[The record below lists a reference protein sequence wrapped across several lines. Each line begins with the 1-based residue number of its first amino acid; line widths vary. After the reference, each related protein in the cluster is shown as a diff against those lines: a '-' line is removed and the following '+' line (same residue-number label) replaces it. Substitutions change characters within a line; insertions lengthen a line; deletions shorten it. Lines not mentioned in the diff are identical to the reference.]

1 MLNAVNIA
9 ATFQSSKLISI
20 DDNLNAR
27 ENVIRVTN
35 KPRNSRKIVFIEKLS
50 LGFARSISVEWNIY
64 IYKKWMYSRRKVVR
78 FNLCRFDN
86 DSRLFLFTN
95 VLRVLSYVEDNFQ
108 VMRPLITDNYHTSW
122 TYRQCL
128 RLKVNHS
135 HDNDQNNTFN
145 WVRSS
150 HLIDPQTIP
159 TVYSDCLQLLI
170 IYALLSFEDRAF
182 RYVNR
187 NSCA

>member
-64 IYKKWMYSRRKVVR
+64 IYIYKKWMYSRRKVVR
-78 FNLCRFDN
+78 FNLCHFDN
-86 DSRLFLFTN
+86 DSRLFSF
-95 VLRVLSYVEDNFQ
+95 YQCFAFC
-108 VMRPLITDNYHTSW
+108 HT
-122 TYRQCL
+122 
-128 RLKVNHS
+128 LK
-135 HDNDQNNTFN
+135 
-145 WVRSS
+145 
-150 HLIDPQTIP
+150 TI
-159 TVYSDCLQLLI
+159 
-170 IYALLSFEDRAF
+170 FK
-182 RYVNR
+182 
-187 NSCA
+187 